1 MPEGA
6 YLGPWTSAVAGG
18 TAGWFMEW
26 DVGRSKTGSSVP
38 IGAPLGWRW
47 GLRGLVSWC
56 HFQKSGLGSAVNKV
70 SCWRDGSTET
80 LRSVPRADLNSGA
93 TLAAY
98 KIYVLPFSF
107 NSQFSFSQKI
117 KRRKWLE
124 ETVENEKSFIFQNI
138 LFVLQKPAN
147 LHMVQLPCPRFI
159 AIVRL
164 CPWRGKSSRPFLHIM
179 QVFGNF
185 IPFQSFIRHLGGVV
199 GLFSVFSIVIQIKK
213 FWESALDYVLLLLS
227 HVSRVRLCATP

>member
-26 DVGRSKTGSSVP
+26 DVGRPKTGSSVP

-185 IPFQSFIRHLGGVV
+185 IPFQSFIRRLGGVV